1 MEKKNYCK
9 SPVFSDACPYL
20 SAQQRSFV
28 ELAGYHEVPS
38 VPTPASGSAEVI
50 LDNDSLYVSGDFSD
64 LRAPYHSAFIHYG
77 KPGETGNRIFRL
89 DVNLDEDQQSGTFSK
104 SDNRFKLTDALKHHL
119 KNGHLYINI
128 SSHRY
133 QTGEIRGQIPAM
145 KMKKIGEKQHS
156 CIRFCEKAEG

>member
-1 MEKKNYCK
+1 MLTIYIEKLKGGVKMEKRIIANLLFFLML
-9 SPVFSDACPYL
+9 VPYL

-28 ELAGYHEVPS
+28 ELAGYHKVPS
-38 VPTPASGSAEVI
+38 VPTPAMGSAEVI

-89 DVNLDEDQQSGTFSK
+89 DVNLDEDQQSGSFLK
-104 SDNRFKLTDALKHHL
+104 SDNRFKLTDALKRHL

-145 KMKKIGEKQHS
+145 KND
-156 CIRFCEKAEG
+156 R